1 MALSISGSVVMA
13 EVMAFN
19 ERLTKAAKTVDISG
33 MDVYHTINTNIGNQC
48 LAYSLGKRRVE
59 VSVQHTDMML
69 TYYLDRVQVL
79 DSTFPQREM
88 DSQVNGALRWLLGM
102 PICLDQLPQEV
113 IRIVSPEDGK
123 DYSTVDLVVQINS
136 SYEIGKLYEEI
147 KEKGW
152 VYKQDMGGPL
162 KMVGTV
168 AKHQLWVSP
177 QIHVIN
183 GVNVLYIQP
192 TSAFIHWDM
201 VEEWVK
207 QRVPEGTTM
216 LSDPYRTL
224 SEVRDIAKRKESSKA
239 A

>member
-1 MALSISGSVVMA
+1 MALNISGSVVMA

-19 ERLTKAAKTVDISG
+19 DRLTKAAKSVDISG

-48 LAYSLGKRRVE
+48 LAYSLDKRRVE

-88 DSQVNGALRWLLGM
+88 DAQVNGALRWLLGM
-102 PICLDQLPQEV
+102 PICLDPLPQET
-113 IRIVSPEDGK
+113 IRIESPEDGK

-136 SYEIGKLYEEI
+136 SFEVSKLYAEV

-152 VYKQDMGGPL
+152 VYQQDMGGPL
-162 KMVGTV
+162 KMVGTI
-168 AKHQLWVSP
+168 AKHQLWVMP
-177 QIHVIN
+177 QIHTIN
-183 GVNVLYIQP
+183 GVKVLYIQP
-192 TSAFIHWDM
+192 TSAFVHWDM

-207 QRVPEGTTM
+207 QRVPEDTPM
-216 LSDPYRTL
+216 LSEPGRMIC
-224 SEVRDIAKRKESSKA
+224 EIRDIADSRKEA